1 MKEQFQIIHRD
12 PCLDLPKFRRVDRS
26 FLKNK
31 TEPFA
36 IDNQGHMLTFQE
48 FRVLSSSNRL
58 DSVMRVELLLLEPGV
73 MGGGGAQS
81 EGPAAKDLNKVR

>member
-1 MKEQFQIIHRD
+1 M
-12 PCLDLPKFRRVDRS
+12 
-26 FLKNK
+26 LK
-31 TEPFA
+31 
-36 IDNQGHMLTFQE
+36 FQE
-48 FRVLSSSNRL
+48 FRPFRVLSSSNRL